1 MPLTHFVGETK
12 DCVKEGHLNF
22 LVPCVAEL
30 EHLLLAGL
38 PGSGHFFL
46 HFVHG
51 VGLELQELGALLG
64 LLFPGL
70 LLHKLFQ
77 LHGPGGV
84 IFIVAR
90 HCGGFF
96 AVVWKGG
103 GGSGVVQRSMKA
115 DPTPHVQHIPAA
127 MATLPIHVTIAKL
140 RKQLTHK

>member
-1 MPLTHFVGETK
+1 
-12 DCVKEGHLNF
+12 
-22 LVPCVAEL
+22 VPCVTEL

-103 GGSGVVQRSMKA
+103 GGKLVRFLLKECPGVKVVKKLTVVYGRQS
-115 DPTPHVQHIPAA
+115 
-127 MATLPIHVTIAKL
+127 AKIG
-140 RKQLTHK
+140 K